1 MRYLRLWRRFAIIA
15 LVREAEYRVNFLIS
29 AAQGLA
35 ELALAVLSLL
45 LLYRFTD
52 QVAGWSRAQV
62 LLLTGIYRLVD
73 GLIALQIAPNMTAV
87 SGYIRQ
93 GDLDFLLLRPVSNQ
107 FLVSLRTLAPAEA
120 LNVLTGAGL
129 ALYAGN
135 IAGVHW
141 NLLSLTTAALFICCG
156 VTLLYALWFA
166 IVTCSI
172 WLVQVDTLDSLFYSL
187 FETARYPV
195 AFFKGAL
202 RAVLTFV
209 VPVAFATTLPTQA
222 LLGAGDLRL
231 LAVVLIMAAAA
242 LVATHLFWT
251 FALRHYSSASS

>member
-29 AAQGLA
+29 AAQGVA

-62 LLLTGIYRLVD
+62 LLLTGVYRLVD

-87 SGYIRQ
+87 SGYIRR
-93 GDLDFLLLRPVSNQ
+93 GELDFLLLRPVSNQ

-135 IAGVHW
+135 LAGVHW
-141 NLLSLTTAALFICCG
+141 SLLGLATAALFICCG

-195 AFFKGAL
+195 AFFKGGL
-202 RAVLTFV
+202 RAALTFV

-222 LLGAGDLRL
+222 LLGTGDPRL
-231 LAVVLIMAAAA
+231 LAVGLAMAVAA
-242 LVATHLFWT
+242 LGATHLFWT